1 MFAHSVADISHVLC
15 LLLIF
20 KLCYEFLCFLVSRM
34 FVLHIIVIYTSSME
48 RFFSSLKCFKWI
60 YFFKYYYLFQNVQ
73 GTFKS
78 IQSHYV
84 CNGMFS

>member
-48 RFFSSLKCFKWI
+48 RFF
-60 YFFKYYYLFQNVQ
+60 FFPE
-73 GTFKS
+73 
-78 IQSHYV
+78 
-84 CNGMFS
+84 MF